1 MLLDTKKSVTL
12 IAETTVQNVTRDEM
26 LDVETAAQ
34 VEDFNTD
41 INELLDNTTFRI
53 QHGESRFTL
62 ED

>member
-1 MLLDTKKSVTL
+1 M
-12 IAETTVQNVTRDEM
+12 QNVTRDEM
-26 LDVETAAQ
+26 LDVKTAAQ

-53 QHGESRFTL
+53 QHGEIRFTL